1 MLHQLR
7 IYEIFEHNK
16 SAFHDRFREHAVR
29 IMRTYG
35 FDIRAMWE
43 TQTEARTEFVYLLA
57 WADEATMQD
66 AWAQF
71 MADEEWK
78 EIKRVTRAQHGDLVG
93 DIESRLLVPTT
104 YSPLLESTEDARP
117 NPVRDS
123 AAAAPLNAPVED
135 ALQRAI
141 LAKSEFVAFVSHE
154 LKNPM
159 TSIKGYSELLAS
171 GALGELNEMQVNF
184 LSTIRSNV
192 ERMSTLVSDLN
203 DSAKI
208 EANRLRLHY
217 KPVPVPDI
225 LDEVMSAAKRL
236 AESKGQTLELHL
248 PAQLPLAW
256 ADAYRL
262 GQILTNLVSNAHKY
276 TPEGGVIL
284 VGAELTTN
292 EWDPQGPPQV
302 IHFWVQDNG
311 IGIRVED
318 QARIFQ
324 KHFRS
329 DDSRVR
335 EVAGSGLGLH
345 LARSLAEMMGGRIWF
360 ESEFQKGTTFHF
372 TVPVAQ
378 TTG

>member
-16 SAFHDRFREHAVR
+16 SAFHDRFREYAAP

-57 WADEATMQD
+57 WADEATMQA
-66 AWAQF
+66 AWAKF

-78 EIKRVTRAQHGDLVG
+78 QIKRVTRAQHGDLVG
-93 DIESRLLVPTT
+93 EIESRLLVPTT
-104 YSPLLESTEDARP
+104 YSPRLESTRDARS
-117 NPVRDS
+117 NPVSES
-123 AAAAPLNAPVED
+123 AAAAPMNAPPED

-171 GALGELNEMQVNF
+171 GALGELNEMQLNF

-192 ERMSTLVSDLN
+192 ERMSALVSDLN

-225 LDEVMSAAKRL
+225 LDEVVGAAKRL
-236 AESKGQTLELHL
+236 VESKGQTLELHL

-262 GQILTNLVSNAHKY
+262 AQILTSLVSNAHKY

-292 EWDPQGPPQV
+292 EWDPQGAPQV

-311 IGIRVED
+311 IGISPED

-345 LARSLAEMMGGRIWF
+345 LARSLTEMMGGRIWF
-360 ESEFQKGTTFHF
+360 ESEFQKGTTFHV

-378 TTG
+378 SMG

>member
-29 IMRTYG
+29 IMRAYG

-43 TQTEARTEFVYLLA
+43 TQTEARTEFIYLLA
-57 WADEATMQD
+57 WADEATMQA
-66 AWAQF
+66 AWAKF

-93 DIESRLLVPTT
+93 EVVSRLLVPTT
-104 YSPLLESTEDARP
+104 YSPLLASTEDARP
-117 NPVRDS
+117 KPVRES
-123 AAAAPLNAPVED
+123 AAAAPMNAPLED

-171 GALGELNEMQVNF
+171 GALGELNEMQLNF

-192 ERMSTLVSDLN
+192 ERMSALVSDLN

-217 KPVPVPDI
+217 KPVTVPDI
-225 LDEVMSAAKRL
+225 LDEVIGAAKRL
-236 AESKGQTLELHL
+236 VESKGQTLELHL

-256 ADAYRL
+256 ADSYRL

-276 TPEGGVIL
+276 TPEGGLIL
-284 VGAELTTN
+284 IGAELTTN
-292 EWDPQGPPQV
+292 EWDPQGAPQV

-311 IGIRVED
+311 IGIRLED

-345 LARSLAEMMGGRIWF
+345 LARSLAEMMGGQIWF
-360 ESEFQKGTTFHF
+360 ESEIQKGTTFHF

>member
-1 MLHQLR
+1 M
-7 IYEIFEHNK
+7 
-16 SAFHDRFREHAVR
+16 
-29 IMRTYG
+29 
-35 FDIRAMWE
+35 
-43 TQTEARTEFVYLLA
+43 
-57 WADEATMQD
+57 
-66 AWAQF
+66 
-71 MADEEWK
+71 
-78 EIKRVTRAQHGDLVG
+78 TRAQHGDLVG
-93 DIESRLLVPTT
+93 EIESRLLVPTT
-104 YSPLLESTEDARP
+104 YSPQLESTEQARP
-117 NPVRDS
+117 QQVSES
-123 AAAAPLNAPVED
+123 ATADPMNAPLED

-203 DSAKI
+203 DSARI

-217 KPVPVPDI
+217 KPVPIPDI
-225 LDEVMSAAKRL
+225 LEEVMSAAKRL
-236 AESKGQTLELHL
+236 VESKGQTLELHL
-248 PAQLPLAW
+248 LAQLPLAW
-256 ADAYRL
+256 ADSYRL

-276 TPEGGVIL
+276 TPEGGVIMI
-284 VGAELTTN
+284 GAELTTN
-292 EWDPQGPPQV
+292 EWDPQGAPQV

-311 IGIRVED
+311 IGIRPED

-372 TVPVAQ
+372 TVPAAQ
-378 TTG
+378 SMG

>member
-16 SAFHDRFREHAVR
+16 SAFHDRFREHAAR
-29 IMRTYG
+29 IMRAYG

-57 WADEATMQD
+57 WADEATMQA
-66 AWAQF
+66 AWAKF

-93 DIESRLLVPTT
+93 EIESRLLVPTA
-104 YSPLLESTEDARP
+104 YSPRLESTQDARP
-117 NPVRDS
+117 KPVSES
-123 AAAAPLNAPVED
+123 AAAGTMTALPED

-171 GALGELNEMQVNF
+171 GALGELNEMQLNF

-225 LDEVMSAAKRL
+225 LDEVTSAAKRL

-262 GQILTNLVSNAHKY
+262 GQILSSLVSNAHKY

-284 VGAELTTN
+284 VGAELATH
-292 EWDPQGPPQV
+292 EWDPQGAPQV

-311 IGIRVED
+311 IGISPED

-324 KHFRS
+324 KYFRS

-378 TTG
+378 SIE

>member
-57 WADEATMQD
+57 WADEATMQA
-66 AWAQF
+66 AWAKF

-78 EIKRVTRAQHGDLVG
+78 EIKRMTRAQHGDLVG
-93 DIESRLLVPTT
+93 EIESRLLVPTT
-104 YSPLLESTEDARP
+104 YSPQLESTEDARP
-117 NPVRDS
+117 QQVSESATADS
-123 AAAAPLNAPVED
+123 MNAPLED

-203 DSAKI
+203 DSARI

-217 KPVPVPDI
+217 KPVPIPDI
-225 LDEVMSAAKRL
+225 LEEVMSAAKRL
-236 AESKGQTLELHL
+236 VESKGQTLELHL
-248 PAQLPLAW
+248 LAQLPLAW
-256 ADAYRL
+256 ADSYRL

-276 TPEGGVIL
+276 TPEGGVIMI
-284 VGAELTTN
+284 GAELTTN
-292 EWDPQGPPQV
+292 EWDPQGAPQV

-311 IGIRVED
+311 IGIRPED

-372 TVPVAQ
+372 TVPAAQ
-378 TTG
+378 SMG

>member
-57 WADEATMQD
+57 WADEATMQA
-66 AWAQF
+66 AWAKF

-78 EIKRVTRAQHGDLVG
+78 EIKRMTRAQHGDLVG
-93 DIESRLLVPTT
+93 EIESRLLVPTT
-104 YSPLLESTEDARP
+104 YSPQLESTEQARP
-117 NPVRDS
+117 QQVSES
-123 AAAAPLNAPVED
+123 ATADPMNAPLED

-203 DSAKI
+203 DSARI

-217 KPVPVPDI
+217 KPVPIPDI
-225 LDEVMSAAKRL
+225 LEEVMSAAKRL
-236 AESKGQTLELHL
+236 VESKGQTLELHL
-248 PAQLPLAW
+248 LAQLPLAW
-256 ADAYRL
+256 ADSYRL

-276 TPEGGVIL
+276 TPEGGVIMI
-284 VGAELTTN
+284 GAELTTN
-292 EWDPQGPPQV
+292 EWDPQGAPQV

-311 IGIRVED
+311 IGIRPED

-372 TVPVAQ
+372 TVPAAQ
-378 TTG
+378 SMG

>member
-1 MLHQLR
+1 MIHQLR

-16 SAFHDRFREHAVR
+16 AAFHARFRDHAVR
-29 IMRTYG
+29 IMKTYG
-35 FDIRAMWE
+35 FQIRAMWE
-43 TQTEARTEFVYLLA
+43 TQTAARTEFLYLLV
-57 WADEATMQD
+57 WPDERTMQS
-66 AWAQF
+66 AWEQF
-71 MADEEWK
+71 LADEEWK
-78 EIKRVTRAQHGDLVG
+78 EIKRVTRLQHGDLVG
-93 DIESRLLVPTT
+93 EIESRLLVPMT
-104 YSPLLESTEDARP
+104 YSPRFESTEDARP
-117 NPVRDS
+117 KPVSES
-123 AAAAPLNAPVED
+123 AAADPMNAPLED

-184 LSTIRSNV
+184 LGTIRSNV

-203 DSAKI
+203 DIAKI

-217 KPVPVPDI
+217 KPVPIPDI
-225 LDEVMSAAKRL
+225 LEEVTSAAKRL

-248 PAQLPLAW
+248 LAQLPLAW
-256 ADAYRL
+256 ADSYRL
-262 GQILTNLVSNAHKY
+262 GQVLTNLVSNAHKY

-284 VGAELTTN
+284 IGAELTTN
-292 EWDPQGPPQV
+292 EWDPQAAPQV

-311 IGIRVED
+311 IGIHPED

-345 LARSLAEMMGGRIWF
+345 LARSLAEVMGGRIWF

-372 TVPVAQ
+372 TIPAAQ
-378 TTG
+378 STG